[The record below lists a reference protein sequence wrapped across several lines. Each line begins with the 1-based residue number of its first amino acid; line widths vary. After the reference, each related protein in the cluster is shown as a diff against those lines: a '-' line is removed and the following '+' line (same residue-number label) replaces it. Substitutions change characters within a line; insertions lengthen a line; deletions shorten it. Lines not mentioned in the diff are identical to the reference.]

1 MHTMDTIHRENTIY
15 HVYKL
20 DGLLFLTKTLFE
32 DSNNLNETAN
42 NLNGIENNLNGIE
55 NNLNYSKTLLVLIYK
70 EKKEL
75 VMVLIYCIICLLKP
89 FYTFLQHMD
98 FPLLFLLQV
107 PPIWRKLEPRMR
119 ELP

>member
-42 NLNGIENNLNGIE
+42 NLNGIENNLNGITT
-55 NNLNYSKTLLVLIYK
+55 NLYYSKTLLVLII
-70 EKKEL
+70 KKKG
-75 VMVLIYCIICLLKP
+75 IGYGIDLL
-89 FYTFLQHMD
+89 YN
-98 FPLLFLLQV
+98 
-107 PPIWRKLEPRMR
+107 
-119 ELP
+119 LPSKAILYISATYGFSPAVSAPSSTNLA